1 MAFIA
6 LYASCRYTV
15 KMRTGQLATR
25 IGVSTSTIRLWC
37 SEYRHYLSTGAV
49 GSPDRQTRDLDDH
62 DCLVLATVAD
72 MRGQGLTRA
81 QIVEALDAGK
91 LLTAL
96 PEAPTPAE
104 NEARQSISLVPMPE
118 YQRLADLVRVKES
131 EIDRVQEQYNQA
143 LISLQEAN
151 DKIAA
156 LREEIGMLR
165 GQVGERLPVRTT
177 LQIAAVI
184 TIGML
189 VLVLIAVVLLA
200 GRGGA

>member
-1 MAFIA
+1 M
-6 LYASCRYTV
+6 
-15 KMRTGQLATR
+15 KTGQLATR
-25 IGVSTSTIRLWC
+25 LGVSTSTIRLWC
-37 SEYRHYLSTGAV
+37 SEYRHYLSPGAV
-49 GSPDRQTRDLDDH
+49 GSPDRQTRDLDEH
-62 DCLVLATVAD
+62 DALVLATVAD

-91 LLTAL
+91 LIAAL
-96 PEAPTPAE
+96 PEAPSPAE
-104 NEARQSISLVPMPE
+104 AEARQNIQLVPLPE
-118 YQRLADLVRVKES
+118 YQRLADLVRIKES
-131 EIDRVQEQYNQA
+131 EVERIQEQYNQS

-151 DKIAA
+151 DKIAT

-189 VLVLIAVVLLA
+189 VLVLIAVVFLA
-200 GRGGA
+200 GRGG